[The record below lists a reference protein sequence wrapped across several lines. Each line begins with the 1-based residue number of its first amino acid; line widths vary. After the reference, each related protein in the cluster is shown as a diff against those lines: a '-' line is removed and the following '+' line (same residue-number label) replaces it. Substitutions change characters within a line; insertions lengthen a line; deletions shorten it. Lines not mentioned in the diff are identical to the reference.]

1 MKKIIAC
8 FLTLCSV
15 AVFAKDKRT
24 EMPRFE
30 LPSAQT
36 TGFGGAHVA
45 FTDNVSAL
53 IVNPAAIMRVRQRSF
68 FAPSFTLISPQ
79 KTFGLIGKIGDGADM
94 GVALEAL
101 NNPNNPGKVPFGLDI
116 NEFPISVAYVADGF
130 GFGIWDRIS
139 VNANVIGTTAE
150 AVMLVDLLVPVGFAF
165 KILDTDAHDVDAGA
179 TLKIFGRGYGKKM
192 INITEI
198 IDNADQILDD
208 LGMPVIMGA
217 GLDLGFIY
225 RWDIGLS
232 AGITFDDIINHGGA
246 ITYVGGGEP
255 DEDGYYVP
263 FSLNFGVAYDL
274 KIGNV
279 WKDAPSFIA
288 RTGVAFAF
296 DWRNFDLL
304 FETENPYLR
313 RNPALGI
320 GLGLQFSFVDIFKLR
335 LGMNEMLPAFGFGF
349 DLGTFEFDMSYYGKE
364 LGLEPGQMPA
374 AAVDLTIAIRP
385 GAKERNWP
393 WTRTSLVS
401 VIDGLIKKHKE
412 KSAATANNAGT
423 E

>member
-208 LGMPVIMGA
+208 LGMPVIMGV